1 MKTDDYV
8 QKSPSPFCERFF
20 PSGLLTPTS
29 DSALDSRYGF
39 HFPPSPRNAFN
50 DETEHTSP
58 VSLHNGSQDSSSEGL
73 ETDFLW
79 NDFGFLEAQDFSASS
94 DSICTMSSSNQENG
108 VLASTAT
115 TKLASQVL
123 TAIPDEAHLDSI
135 YASENDSLAPSAL
148 SENLPWQQHNDRI
161 CDQSAN
167 ICFASTDLL
176 YQYYNSNHHHLAQQ
190 PKQYQEQHYY
200 APQSHEIPQ
209 TATIKS
215 LGLSEAESTEIT
227 PSPTKPSPPT
237 ESFELM
243 TTLKLSSLGRTGDFS
258 EEQLSNMC
266 ENLQHTVD
274 LPGDPFHMFLTEE
287 GLGPLPTLQLTS
299 TTAQS
304 QLNQPGMEMPHG
316 PPHLNEG
323 VPLDFQAHQV
333 FLERYNLSHAHPQSS
348 IQTLE
353 DYQLNCRLGWGDSNP
368 TSHPSAHNNQ
378 YHHLHLQHQCWPQLE
393 PQSYIDLGYH
403 LDYPS
408 YYPLL
413 PTSLPSHRTRQYRS
427 HPIFV
432 TSPSESFLKR
442 RRRLAPEESEF
453 LHCQFQINERPN
465 AQERE
470 SIANHLKLDKRT
482 IQVWFQ
488 NRRAKLKRDERGEGD
503 GCQYEEQD
511 DDEEEF
517 EQTELISR
525 VLGDEGNMDE
535 VTVKIEEMPSNV
547 HTELGG
553 LLNGHE

>member
-1 MKTDDYV
+1 MKTDDHV

-29 DSALDSRYGF
+29 DSALGSRYGF
-39 HFPPSPRNAFN
+39 HSPPSPRNTFN
-50 DETEHTSP
+50 DKIEHTSP

-94 DSICTMSSSNQENG
+94 DSICTMSSSNQEND

-135 YASENDSLAPSAL
+135 YANKNDSLAPSAL

-200 APQSHEIPQ
+200 VPQSHEIPQ
-209 TATIKS
+209 TATITS
-215 LGLSEAESTEIT
+215 LGLSEAEVNLNRLSLPSSPSTVSLNASMRQSIDPIFLPYCQSTETT
-227 PSPTKPSPPT
+227 PSPTKLSPT
-237 ESFELM
+237 ESFELL
-243 TTLKLSSLGRTGDFS
+243 TALKLSSLGRTGDFS

-266 ENLQHTVD
+266 ENLQHTAD
-274 LPGDPFHMFLTEE
+274 LPGDLFHMFLTEE
-287 GLGPLPTLQLTS
+287 GLGPLPPLQLTS
-299 TTAQS
+299 TTTQS

-316 PPHLNEG
+316 PPHSNEG

-333 FLERYNLSHAHPQSS
+333 FLERYNPSHAHPQSS

-353 DYQLNCRLGWGDSNP
+353 DYQLNCRLGWGD
-368 TSHPSAHNNQ
+368 
-378 YHHLHLQHQCWPQLE
+378 
-393 PQSYIDLGYH
+393 
-403 LDYPS
+403 
-408 YYPLL
+408 
-413 PTSLPSHRTRQYRS
+413 
-427 HPIFV
+427 
-432 TSPSESFLKR
+432 ESFLKR

-535 VTVKIEEMPSNV
+535 VKVKIEEMPSNV

-553 LLNGHE
+553 FLNGHE